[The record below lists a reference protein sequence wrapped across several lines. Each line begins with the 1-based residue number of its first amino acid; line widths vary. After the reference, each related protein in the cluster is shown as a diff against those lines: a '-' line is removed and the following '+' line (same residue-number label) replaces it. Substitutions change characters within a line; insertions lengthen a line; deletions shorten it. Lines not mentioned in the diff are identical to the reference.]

1 MSRIRYFTALWLSK
15 LTFVILKLAGK
26 NATMFPGRVALKIC
40 PDFLSQ
46 TKKCPCLICVTGTN
60 GKTTT
65 TNIIADVLTCA
76 GFKVVS
82 NRYGSNINTGVAASL
97 THSVGVFGKP
107 RVDFCVLEVDERF
120 SRLILPFIKPDFLV
134 VTNLFRDSLKRNA
147 HPEYIFGILDTFV
160 PKSTKLILNAD
171 CLQSSRLLKD
181 NKRVFFGIDKL
192 KGDVKE
198 CVNLINDFS
207 FCPVCFTKLKYEYL
221 RYHHIGKAYCPSCG
235 FCSYDADCRITSLD
249 LKNKTMTVLRNGKTA
264 QFPVI
269 NDALFNIYNELAA
282 ITLLY
287 EVGISEKTVNEALLK
302 TEITETRYSET
313 QFKGVSLIRTMAKGQ
328 NSVAASRAFDFVGSK
343 KEERSVFIMLD
354 DIYERKDS
362 SEFIGWIYDADF
374 EFLIKPEI
382 KQIILAGPRC
392 LDYKLRLL
400 IAGADEKKLLCD
412 IDEFSA
418 VERMDKSVK
427 AIYLLH
433 DTSTLDLALQ
443 VEKRIIR
450 AFGGDFNEN

>member
-1 MSRIRYFTALWLSK
+1 M
-15 LTFVILKLAGK
+15 
-26 NATMFPGRVALKIC
+26 
-40 PDFLSQ
+40 
-46 TKKCPCLICVTGTN
+46 
-60 GKTTT
+60 
-65 TNIIADVLTCA
+65 
-76 GFKVVS
+76 
-82 NRYGSNINTGVAASL
+82 
-97 THSVGVFGKP
+97 
-107 RVDFCVLEVDERF
+107 
-120 SRLILPFIKPDFLV
+120 PFIKPDFLV

-235 FCSYDADCRITSLD
+235 FCSYDADCRITSTD

-302 TEITETRYSET
+302 TEITETRYS
-313 QFKGVSLIRTMAKGQ
+313 
-328 NSVAASRAFDFVGSK
+328 
-343 KEERSVFIMLD
+343 
-354 DIYERKDS
+354 
-362 SEFIGWIYDADF
+362 
-374 EFLIKPEI
+374 
-382 KQIILAGPRC
+382 
-392 LDYKLRLL
+392 
-400 IAGADEKKLLCD
+400 
-412 IDEFSA
+412 
-418 VERMDKSVK
+418 
-427 AIYLLH
+427 
-433 DTSTLDLALQ
+433 
-443 VEKRIIR
+443 
-450 AFGGDFNEN
+450 

>member
-15 LTFVILKLAGK
+15 LTFVFLKLAGK

-65 TNIIADVLTCA
+65 TNILADVLTYA
-76 GFKVVS
+76 GYKVVS
-82 NRYGSNINTGVAASL
+82 NRYGSNINTGVAAAL

-120 SRLILPFIKPDFLV
+120 SRLILPFIKPDMLV

-147 HPEYIFGILDTFV
+147 HPEYIFGILNSYV
-160 PKSTKLILNAD
+160 GKNTKLVLNAD
-171 CLQSSRLLKD
+171 CLQSSRLLK
-181 NKRVFFGIDKL
+181 NNERVFFGIDKL
-192 KGDVKE
+192 IGDVKE

-207 FCPVCFTKLKYEYL
+207 FCPNCFEKLKYEYL

-235 FCSYDADCRITSLD
+235 FHSYEADCKITSLD
-249 LKNKTMTVLRNGKTA
+249 FKNKTFTVLRKGKTSV
-264 QFPVI
+264 FPII

-282 ITLLY
+282 ITALF
-287 EVGISEKTVNEALLK
+287 EIGISEKTAAEALSQ

-313 QFKGVSLIRTMAKGQ
+313 RLLGFTLVRTMAKGQ
-328 NSVAASRAFDFVGSK
+328 NSVAASRAFDFVGSQSGEK
-343 KEERSVFIMLD
+343 SVFIMLD
-354 DIYERKDS
+354 DIYERKNS

-374 EFLIKPEI
+374 EFLVKPEI
-382 KQIILAGPRC
+382 RQIILAGPRC

-400 IAGADEKKLLCD
+400 IAGADEKSLLCD
-412 IDEFSA
+412 VDEFNA
-418 VERMDKSVK
+418 VERMDKTVKSV
-427 AIYLLH
+427 YLLH

-443 VEKRIIR
+443 VEKRIIK
-450 AFGGDFNEN
+450 AFGGELS